1 MSRSTKNQ
9 SVQVTAKNDLEN
21 QVEQLTNKLS
31 SLKQYNFSVNEI
43 IDIMTR
49 INHALVKKYKYAQ
62 YASDISNLAEFL
74 NVTENILR
82 RNILERIK
90 IGVLIPN
97 SNWSI
102 EYCKYRILKHLRL

>member
-49 INHALVKKYKYAQ
+49 INHALVKKYKYTQ

-102 EYCKYRILKHLRL
+102 EYCKYRLLKHLRL